1 MNFLANNR
9 ASMNP
14 SATSIISEISSKSG
28 TTIAQGLDAERQRLR
43 NWVEGET
50 AGQEMLAVTIQRAV
64 FKGKTSWKD
73 LCNHSISHFYVWDEL
88 TKDKGSDLLPQSDG

>member
-1 MNFLANNR
+1 
-9 ASMNP
+9 
-14 SATSIISEISSKSG
+14 
-28 TTIAQGLDAERQRLR
+28 
-43 NWVEGET
+43 
-50 AGQEMLAVTIQRAV
+50 MLAVTIQRAV